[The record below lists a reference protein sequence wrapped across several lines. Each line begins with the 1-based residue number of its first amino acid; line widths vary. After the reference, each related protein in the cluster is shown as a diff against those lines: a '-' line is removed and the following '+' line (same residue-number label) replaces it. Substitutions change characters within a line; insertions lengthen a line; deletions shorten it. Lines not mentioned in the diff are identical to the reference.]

1 MYFSLSHLAHAIG
14 KRMIPRSLGGQ
25 ILAVCPSVCFSDELS
40 AIGAVI
46 GISNS
51 GKEERSHEEEEEMK
65 NLGSLAYG
73 IFENQSA

>member
-1 MYFSLSHLAHAIG
+1 MYFSLSHFAHAIG
-14 KRMIPRSLGGQ
+14 KRMIPPSLARWSNTGG
-25 ILAVCPSVCFSDELS
+25 LSVCSSFEL